1 MKPWPVS
8 VIDISGRPY
17 LSFNASFSKEKVG
30 SFDVELV
37 EEFFHGLVINA
48 RYTAHIDLIRGGNTH
63 HENRSHLQSFC
74 AEPAHRDGRFRRAA
88 LAFLKRSDR
97 MIAIVDYGLGNIANL
112 TNAIR
117 FLGYETILTHEEAEL
132 RKADVIVLPGV
143 GHFKDAIERIDA
155 IGLRELLTELEQT
168 KPFIGICLGM
178 QLLFEHSEEGDVDGL
193 GFLRAK

>member
-1 MKPWPVS
+1 
-8 VIDISGRPY
+8 
-17 LSFNASFSKEKVG
+17 
-30 SFDVELV
+30 
-37 EEFFHGLVINA
+37 
-48 RYTAHIDLIRGGNTH
+48 
-63 HENRSHLQSFC
+63 
-74 AEPAHRDGRFRRAA
+74 
-88 LAFLKRSDR
+88 

-117 FLGYETILTHEEAEL
+117 FLGYDTVLTHDEAEL

-178 QLLFEHSEEGDVDGL
+178 QLLF
-193 GFLRAK
+193 